1 MKTRIAL
8 FTVVLAAAAASA
20 RGQIRAGT
28 FEINPYA
35 GYLFGGNF
43 GDTQVEFTPYRVGV
57 DDDPIYGGRLGFNVT
72 SLFELEFEYGYD
84 KTQLHLDSDTSFTPD
99 LNIGDLK
106 LQYYMGYATFNF
118 GSSRLVPYFT
128 IGGGAANLDPEITG
142 VNTVSDTRFT
152 AAIGGGIKYFFDPH
166 FALRIDGRAYS
177 TYLGDT
183 TYLCGPYYTCTQS
196 NWLTNFSAN
205 GGFIVAF

>member
-1 MKTRIAL
+1 MKIRIACL
-8 FTVVLAAAAASA
+8 AVVLAAAAASA
-20 RGQIRAGT
+20 RGQIRSGT

-43 GDTQVEFTPYRVGV
+43 GDTQVEFTPYRVGI
-57 DDDPIYGGRLGFNVT
+57 DDDAIYGGRIGYNVT

-84 KTQLHLDSDTSFTPD
+84 KTQLDLDSRNNFSPD
-99 LNIGDLK
+99 VKIGDIT

-118 GSSRLVPYFT
+118 GHSRLVPYFT
-128 IGGGAANLDPEITG
+128 IGGGAANLKPTITG
-142 VNTVSDTRFT
+142 FNTVSDTRFT

-166 FALRIDGRAYS
+166 FALRFDGRAYS
-177 TYLGDT
+177 TYLGST
-183 TYLCGPYYTCTQS
+183 TVLCGPYYTCSQS
-196 NWLTNFSAN
+196 NWLSNGSAN

>member
-8 FTVVLAAAAASA
+8 LALVLAAAAASA

-28 FEINPYA
+28 VVINPYA

-43 GDTQVEFTPYRVGV
+43 GDAQVDFTPYRVGV
-57 DDDPIYGGRLGFNVT
+57 DDNPIYGGRLGFNIT

-84 KTQLHLDSDTSFTPD
+84 KTKLHLDSETNFDPD
-99 LNIGDLK
+99 INIGDLR
-106 LQYYMGYATFNF
+106 LQYYMGFATFNF
-118 GSSRLVPYFT
+118 GHSRLVPYFT
-128 IGGGAANLDPEITG
+128 IGAGAANLKPEIQDF
-142 VNTVSDTRFT
+142 NTVSDTRFT
-152 AAIGGGIKYFFDPH
+152 AGIGGGIKYFFDPH
-166 FALRIDGRAYS
+166 FALRIDGRSYS
-177 TYLGDT
+177 TWLSDT
-183 TYLCGPYYTCTQS
+183 TVLCGPYYYCTQS